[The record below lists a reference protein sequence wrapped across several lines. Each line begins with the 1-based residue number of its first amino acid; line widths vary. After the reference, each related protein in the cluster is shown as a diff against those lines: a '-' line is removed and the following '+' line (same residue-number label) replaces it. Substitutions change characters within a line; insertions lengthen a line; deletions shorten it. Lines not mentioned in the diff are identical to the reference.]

1 MKYERYRGLASVRLP
16 SEREEMSFV
25 GYEGSRVSSLS
36 LSSSSPRLPPRQSS
50 IKRRDY
56 DPPSPVSMWA
66 NDFWGEDFT
75 RLIDVVVNIERE
87 RDINVESKGE

>member
-16 SEREEMSFV
+16 SGREEEMSFV

-36 LSSSSPRLPPRQSS
+36 SSSSLRLPPRQSS

-56 DPPSPVSMWA
+56 DPPFPVSMWA
-66 NDFWGEDFT
+66 NPFLG
-75 RLIDVVVNIERE
+75 
-87 RDINVESKGE
+87 

>member
-25 GYEGSRVSSLS
+25 GYEGSRVSSL
-36 LSSSSPRLPPRQSS
+36 SSSPRLPPRQSS

-75 RLIDVVVNIERE
+75 RLIDVVVNTTERE
-87 RDINVESKGE
+87 RETASNRKENKS